1 MMMSRNFHS
10 LKVTKQE
17 MMNEDTHL
25 HKIKVG
31 FLSSDSRA
39 V

>member
-1 MMMSRNFHS
+1 MILSRNFHS

-17 MMNEDTHL
+17 MMNEDTNL
-25 HKIKVG
+25 HKKVG

>member
-1 MMMSRNFHS
+1 MILSRNFHS

-17 MMNEDTHL
+17 MMNEDTNL

-31 FLSSDSRA
+31 FLSSDSRT